1 MKGIIKNVL
10 NESEIEQIFKLYNES
25 SNEVE
30 LYGEKLNRHN
40 VSNKLG
46 VFLLSHFTSEEF
58 ESFNSK
64 IINSIEEKEDI
75 ELEVSYSRVLKYTKG
90 CSIEKHY
97 DIKTSQAQSGVSI
110 IIQLSNQDD
119 YLGGKAIIEDEEVIL
134 LPGDVLYYTYQYEH
148 EVTKIL
154 SGNRFVIN
162 LRAKI
167 KKSSALI

>member
-1 MKGIIKNVL
+1 MKGVIKNVL
-10 NESEIEQIFKLYNES
+10 SSSELEQIFKLYNES

-46 VFLLSHFTSEEF
+46 VFLLSHFTPEEF

-64 IINSIEEKEDI
+64 IISSIEKKEGI
-75 ELEVSYSRVLKYTKG
+75 ELDVSYSRVLKYTKG
-90 CSIEKHY
+90 CYIEKHY
-97 DIKTSQAQSGVSI
+97 DIKTSQAQSGISI
-110 IIQLSNQDD
+110 ILQLSNQDE
-119 YLGGKAIIEDEEVIL
+119 YLGGKAKIEDEEVVL

-154 SGNRFVIN
+154 SGNRYVVN
-162 LRAKI
+162 LRAKL
-167 KKSSALI
+167 KKSNTLI